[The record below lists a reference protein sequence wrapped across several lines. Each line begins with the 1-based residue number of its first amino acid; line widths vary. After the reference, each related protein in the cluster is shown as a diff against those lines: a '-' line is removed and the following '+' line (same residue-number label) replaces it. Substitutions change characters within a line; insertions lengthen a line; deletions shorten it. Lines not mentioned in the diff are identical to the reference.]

1 MTGPESGH
9 YVCLATCRSNCMIWH
24 SERVESPGH
33 HRSLHADFW
42 RLFCLA
48 LALHLFS
55 TAICIAATGGVVDA
69 IGLTFWAAMAPR
81 AASIVLAALAGG
93 GVIQIAATVIVDRK
107 WWLVVVLPIEIMA
120 FVVANRAIPSAKS
133 VIAEDKA
140 ISRAYRVRRAGWLG
154 STPASSD
161 IHTENDDSE
170 WYWDR
175 GTWYCRAHETRYC
188 KICSSR
194 QRAAP
199 PRPTPGA

>member
-1 MTGPESGH
+1 
-9 YVCLATCRSNCMIWH
+9 MIWH

-33 HRSLHADFW
+33 NPSVHAEFW
-42 RLFCLA
+42 RLFCSA
-48 LALHLFS
+48 LVLHLFS

-69 IGLTFWAAMAPR
+69 IGYIVFWSIALTFWAAMAPR

-93 GVIQIAATVIVDRK
+93 GVVPLVAAVILDRK
-107 WWLVVVLPIEIMA
+107 WLLVAALPIEIRA
-120 FVVANRAIPSAKS
+120 FVVANRALPSAHL

-140 ISRAYRVRRAGWLG
+140 RARADRERRAGWQG

-161 IHTENDDSE
+161 AHTENDDSE
-170 WYWDR
+170 WYQDR

-188 KICSSR
+188 KICSSG

-199 PRPTPGA
+199 RRPTPGA

>member
-1 MTGPESGH
+1 
-9 YVCLATCRSNCMIWH
+9 MIWH

-33 HRSLHADFW
+33 HRLLHGEFW
-42 RLFCLA
+42 RRFCLA

-69 IGLTFWAAMAPR
+69 IGYIVFWALALTFWAAMAPR

-107 WWLVVVLPIEIMA
+107 WWLVAVLPVEIMA
-120 FVVANRAIPSAKS
+120 FVVANRAIPSAKL

-140 ISRAYRVRRAGWLG
+140 RARADRERRAGWQG

-161 IHTENDDSE
+161 AQTENDDSE
-170 WYWDR
+170 WYLDR

-188 KICSSR
+188 KICSSGE
-194 QRAAP
+194 RAAP
-199 PRPTPGA
+199 PRPSPGA